1 MVSVVIPNTYHG
13 SALKAIENPADK
25 LPRNAMEQARKTEKG
40 IFFTVR
46 IHSIP
51 TDLPLPYDV
60 YLWIDS
66 HAILFRKRNE
76 VIDHDRMER
85 LKQSG
90 VKDALIPD
98 EQRQLY
104 IYSLLDMV
112 RHPDLQM
119 DIKARFIKE
128 TAFVHVH
135 DLFTQQNIATV
146 LSDSKIL
153 IEEVV
158 KFIAEDMEAATSLMR
173 LSNHDYYTY
182 NHSVNVA
189 VYSIALAK
197 KIIGDDKLVLV
208 AAGFGGLLHDIGKRK
223 VDLNILNKEGPLEK
237 DEWRVMKKHPD
248 YGLEFLRS
256 YVHVPQDARDIVG
269 QHHENFDGTG
279 YPGGL
284 KEEEISKLARICA
297 IADVFDALTTTRSY
311 REAMPPTEAL
321 ETMFAMQPGKFDPAI
336 FRHFN
341 KELQLKGRLS
351 LEEDFDPCDH
361 EHSKKIKKG

>member
-1 MVSVVIPNTYHG
+1 ER
-13 SALKAIENPADK
+13 IEN
-25 LPRNAMEQARKTEKG
+25 
-40 IFFTVR
+40 
-46 IHSIP
+46 
-51 TDLPLPYDV
+51 
-60 YLWIDS
+60 
-66 HAILFRKRNE
+66 
-76 VIDHDRMER
+76 DRMER
-85 LKQSG
+85 LKQAG
-90 VKDALIPD
+90 VKDVLIPD

-112 RHPDLQM
+112 RNPDLQM

-128 TAFVHVH
+128 TAFVHVK

-146 LSDSKIL
+146 LSDSKVL

-158 KFIAEDMEAATSLMR
+158 KFISEDMEAATSLMR

-197 KIIGDDKLVLV
+197 QILGDDKIVLV

-223 VDLNILNKEGPLEK
+223 VDLKILNKEGPLERE
-237 DEWRVMKKHPD
+237 EWREMKKHPD
-248 YGLEFLRS
+248 YGLDFLRS
-256 YVHVPQDARDIVG
+256 YVHVPQEAREIVG

-279 YPGGL
+279 YPTGL
-284 KEEEISKLARICA
+284 RDEQISKLARICS

-311 REAMPPTEAL
+311 REAMSPTEAL
-321 ETMFAMQPGKFDPAI
+321 ETMFSMQPGKFDPSL

-341 KELQLKGRLS
+341 RELDARGRLS

-361 EHSKKIKKG
+361 HLSKKIKKG